1 MRMDGAEALGI
12 FEFIFGLIVF
22 STVVSLGL
30 TYVAGRAA
38 WRGGKRLL
46 GWARDQKL
54 LPGTQQNPSRE
65 AEDVVVEPVTERAT
79 RSERPEE
86 HHLRKTQQRTGYTRL
101 VIDDTLTADQV
112 IRVMRRLQSDQVL
125 GRRARSV
132 IDTLDSADLRLES
145 LLAEL
150 DEAFQRGSISWEKF
164 ATPSYGAYDAIL
176 RNSALLANRMQSFDT
191 AAYLRLKDTMGSEW
205 RNGDEHTQAR
215 EERWKLFKQTLDS
228 FDEIIETNEN
238 LLLELD
244 KLAGEVSSI
253 SASGADV
260 ADDAALEEIRRL
272 IEEAKYYR

>member
-1 MRMDGAEALGI
+1 MDGAEALGI

-86 HHLRKTQQRTGYTRL
+86 HHLRKTQQRPGYTRL